1 MQNGTS
7 FLQKVSF
14 LKFPLT
20 FSSLWGI
27 MRLAFK
33 DSRGPQGR
41 NSCRECFQRNTLI
54 VLSFCLHDGRFFVS
68 RIDYLEVKPKMPN
81 AKVLSEKKAI
91 VASLEEQLK
100 GAASGVLVDYKG
112 ITVAEDTALRAE
124 LRQNDVQYS
133 VVKNT
138 LVRFALN
145 DAGLQELDGV
155 LNGTTS
161 LATSAGDPIAPM
173 RVVNKHAKKL
183 GEGKFNI
190 KGGFMDGKVLS
201 LEEIMALAELPPKDV
216 LQAQALGMMLA
227 PITSL
232 AIVLKAIAE
241 KDGEPAAKEE
251 APAEETPA
259 AE

>member
-1 MQNGTS
+1 
-7 FLQKVSF
+7 
-14 LKFPLT
+14 
-20 FSSLWGI
+20 
-27 MRLAFK
+27 
-33 DSRGPQGR
+33 
-41 NSCRECFQRNTLI
+41 
-54 VLSFCLHDGRFFVS
+54 
-68 RIDYLEVKPKMPN
+68 MPN
-81 AKVLSEKKAI
+81 AKVLSEKKAV
-91 VASLEEQLK
+91 VAALEEQLK

-138 LVRFALN
+138 LVRFAL
-145 DAGLQELDGV
+145 DSAGLKELDGV

-161 LATSAGDPIAPM
+161 LATCAGDPIAPM

-183 GEGKFNI
+183 GEDKFNI
-190 KGGFMDGKVLS
+190 KGGFMDGKVIS
-201 LEEIMALAELPPKDV
+201 LEEIMALAELPSKDV

-241 KDGEPAAKEE
+241 KGGEPAPAEEAAAPAEE
-251 APAEETPA
+251 APA

>member
-1 MQNGTS
+1 M
-7 FLQKVSF
+7 
-14 LKFPLT
+14 
-20 FSSLWGI
+20 GI
-27 MRLAFK
+27 IPAESAFK
-33 DSRGPQGR
+33 G
-41 NSCRECFQRNTLI
+41 NTLM
-54 VLSFCLHDGRFFVS
+54 VLSFCLFDGRFFVS
-68 RIDYLEVKPKMPN
+68 RQQFLEVKPNMPN

-91 VASLEEQLK
+91 VAALEEQLK
-100 GAASGVLVDYKG
+100 GAASGGLVDYKG

-145 DAGLQELDGV
+145 DAGLKELDEV
-155 LNGTTS
+155 LSGTTS

-183 GEGKFNI
+183 GESKFNI

-201 LEEIMALAELPPKDV
+201 LEEILALAELPAKDV

-241 KDGEPAAKEE
+241 QGGEPAAKEE
-251 APAEETPA
+251 AAPAEETPA